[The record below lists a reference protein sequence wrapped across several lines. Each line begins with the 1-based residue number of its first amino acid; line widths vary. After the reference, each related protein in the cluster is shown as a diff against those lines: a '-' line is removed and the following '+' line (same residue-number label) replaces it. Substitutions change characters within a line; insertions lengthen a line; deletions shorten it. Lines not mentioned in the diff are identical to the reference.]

1 MFDIEHQDLFW
12 SNFPK
17 ESVLFKFF
25 RWYEIMDADEYFKYK
40 NIHNIPRS
48 LKIFVNKGRECQH
61 CQRKGQYV
69 VIGSYK
75 GMPIEAKNTRLL
87 FSKDFLMMTKDHIH
101 PKSKGGPTK
110 LGNLQILC
118 ALCNQ
123 KKADKVA

>member
-1 MFDIEHQDLFW
+1 MLDIEHQDLFW

-40 NIHNIPRS
+40 NIHHIARS
-48 LKIFVNKGRECQH
+48 LRIFYNKGRDCQH
-61 CQRKGQYV
+61 CHRKGQYV

-75 GMPIEAKNTRLL
+75 GMPVEGKNTRLL
-87 FSKDFLMMTKDHIH
+87 FSEDFLMMTKDHIH
-101 PKSKGGPTK
+101 PKSKGGLTK
-110 LGNLQILC
+110 LENLQVLC
-118 ALCNQ
+118 SSCNQ